1 MTPTHPPI
9 AVAGKQR
16 LFDVGDFVPRLK
28 QPRWRWLARGIER
41 VLRLDFINQVDA
53 NASHTEDP
61 VSYLNSALETFRV
74 CYHVEPEELVRIPQ
88 EGPVVV
94 VANHPFGLLD
104 AVVFMALLT
113 GVRPDAKIMAN
124 HLLLEIPQLKPSF
137 IGVDPFGGPAAARR
151 NVQSMQR
158 ALSHLQSG
166 GLLGV
171 FPSGTVSHFHWRR
184 MRVED
189 PVWSNHL
196 FRLVQRSGASVVP
209 FFFPGRNNL
218 LFQIAGAI
226 HPLLRTACIPR
237 AAVRRKGSLVRAK
250 IGRPIPYGRL
260 KRIDEAQRFTNF
272 IRLQTYVL
280 GGAGGS
286 RGQLSKGDGVPLAE
300 SEDPA
305 VLEAEIA
312 SLPDD
317 AVLTRDGDFLVA
329 LIRPGEGRAL
339 LREIGMLR
347 ELTFRGVG
355 EGSGFERD
363 LDEFD
368 NHYMQLVLWDAKERQ
383 VAGGYR
389 IGRVHELFKK
399 HGRKGIYSA
408 SLFRFKLGFFNRLGP
423 ALELGR
429 SWIRPEYQRKRN
441 GLTLLWRGI
450 AEFIVRHPEC
460 ATLIGPVSISRD
472 YQPLSRGLIVS
483 FLKHTRL
490 DRKLAAFVRPSRP
503 YKMSGQ
509 TAQLARD
516 VGDAVESIDDVSMF
530 VSEIEADGKGVPLLF
545 RHYLKFHSIV
555 LSFNVDSAF
564 SDVVDGLMLTDLRRT
579 DPKLLRRFMT
589 DDGWKSFSAHHGLS
603 ETGLDGVALR
613 AASGRKPERSESS
626 VRAGPA

>member
-1 MTPTHPPI
+1 MGD
-9 AVAGKQR
+9 VQR

-41 VLRLDFINQVDA
+41 ALRLDFINKVNADA
-53 NASHTEDP
+53 SRTNDP
-61 VSYLNSALETFRV
+61 VSYLNNALETFRV
-74 CYHVEPEELVRIPQ
+74 RYHVEPEELLRIPQ
-88 EGPVVV
+88 QGPVVV
-94 VANHPFGLLD
+94 VANHPYGLLD
-104 AVVFMALLT
+104 AMVFMALLT
-113 GVRPDAKIMAN
+113 GVRADAKVMAN
-124 HLLLEIPQLKPSF
+124 HLLLGIPQLKPSF
-137 IGVDPFGGPAAARR
+137 IGVDPFGGPSAVRR

-158 ALSHLQSG
+158 ALSHLEAG

-189 PVWSNHL
+189 PAWSNHL

-218 LFQIAGAI
+218 LFQLAGLI

-237 AAVRRKGSLVRAK
+237 AAVRRGGSLVRAT
-250 IGRPIPYGRL
+250 IGRPIPFSRL
-260 KRIDEAQRFTNF
+260 KRMDEAQRFTNF

-286 RGQLSKGDGVPLAE
+286 RAALSKNDGVPLAAPE
-300 SEDPA
+300 NPD
-305 VLEAEIA
+305 VLAAEIA
-312 SLPDD
+312 ALP
-317 AVLTRDGDFLVA
+317 AEATVARDGEFIVA
-329 LIRPGEGRAL
+329 LVRPGEAPAL
-339 LREIGMLR
+339 LREIGLLR
-347 ELTFRGVG
+347 ELTFRGIG
-355 EGSGFERD
+355 EGTGNERD
-363 LDEFD
+363 VDEFD
-368 NHYMQLVLWDAKERQ
+368 QHYIQLVLWDEKARML
-383 VAGGYR
+383 AGGYR
-389 IGRVHELFKK
+389 LGRVHKLFEKY
-399 HGRKGIYSA
+399 GRKGIYSA

-441 GLTLLWRGI
+441 GLALLWRGI
-450 AEFIVRHPEC
+450 AEYIVRHPEC

-564 SDVVDGLMLTDLRRT
+564 SDVVDGLLLTDLRRT

-589 DDGWKSFSAHHGLS
+589 EEGWNSFSAFHGLG
-603 ETGLDGVALR
+603 ETIPAGR
-613 AASGRKPERSESS
+613 AMAPAIAREPEPAGSS
-626 VRAGPA
+626 VRGGRS